1 MIERQP
7 SARRKS
13 AGGTLEGAMPVLV
26 IEEPTMFSSTEDA
39 FRSVD
44 DSLGIDQGV
53 AWIEGTLKV
62 SF

>member
-1 MIERQP
+1 
-7 SARRKS
+7 
-13 AGGTLEGAMPVLV
+13 MPVLV